1 MPRRIPDY
9 PDAFYIFNKIASWGS
24 YVSCFSLIIFFLVL
38 LDAFFW
44 SDSTKKE
51 RITFGVSFLFS
62 KFGKK
67 YFPILWY
74 ETLVTKAI
82 PKILGVTAGFQTV
95 TFGRS
100 HGFLILFFCIFF
112 VVYISILITEI
123 FKNDKKLYKKLDLL
137 FLQNEITFGDFSYWK
152 TFKKLYLETD
162 VSPIKTSE
170 YNGTR
175 KYSNT
180 STKLG
185 PIWNA
190 IKTGAGQKLIGIGT
204 KLGSSAAPK
213 VAAKPVISITSS
225 GISAAGTGTLAAMGT
240 GGALIMT
247 GGDQAIRYVVENS
260 VNSVTQTNHQWP
272 PFKMQSP
279 ADVWVYGSR
288 K

>member
-1 MPRRIPDY
+1 
-9 PDAFYIFNKIASWGS
+9 
-24 YVSCFSLIIFFLVL
+24 
-38 LDAFFW
+38 
-44 SDSTKKE
+44 
-51 RITFGVSFLFS
+51 
-62 KFGKK
+62 
-67 YFPILWY
+67 
-74 ETLVTKAI
+74 
-82 PKILGVTAGFQTV
+82 
-95 TFGRS
+95 
-100 HGFLILFFCIFF
+100 
-112 VVYISILITEI
+112 
-123 FKNDKKLYKKLDLL
+123 LDLL

-213 VAAKPVISITSS
+213 VAAKPAISITSS
-225 GISAAGTGTLAAMGT
+225 GISAAGTGTLAAVGT

-247 GGDQAIRYVVENS
+247 GGDQAIRYVIENS
-260 VNSVTQTNHQWP
+260 VNSVTQTNHE
-272 PFKMQSP
+272 
-279 ADVWVYGSR
+279 
-288 K
+288 